1 MKSNRKLKPLQIGD
15 VVIQNPFALA
25 PMAGVTDL
33 PYRLLCK
40 EQGAGLMC
48 TEMVSAKGLYYGS
61 RKSEPL
67 MATDPKEQPAAL
79 QIFGSDPD
87 IMGEMAAKV
96 DNGKFQF
103 IDINMGCP
111 VPKIVNNG
119 DGSALMKQPELAGK
133 VIKAVASA
141 VKVPVTVK
149 IRKGFDD
156 DHVNA
161 VEIAQIAEENGA
173 KAIAVHGRTREQY
186 YSGKADWSII
196 RRMKDAV
203 SIPVIGNG
211 DITCPEDALHMYE
224 ETGCDGFMIG
234 RRAKGNPWI
243 FREMIHY
250 FETGETLPR
259 PSLEEV
265 TDMMLRHGRML
276 IDFKGEYIGVREM
289 RKHVSWYTFGFPGAA
304 KLRDK
309 VNHTETYQDLEQLLS
324 QYLESGRR

>member
-196 RRMKDAV
+196 RRVKDAV

-243 FREMIHY
+243 FREVIHY

-259 PSLEEV
+259 PSFEEV

-309 VNHTETYQDLEQLLS
+309 VNHTGTYQDLEQLLS

>member
-1 MKSNRKLKPLQIGD
+1 
-15 VVIQNPFALA
+15 
-25 PMAGVTDL
+25 
-33 PYRLLCK
+33 
-40 EQGAGLMC
+40 
-48 TEMVSAKGLYYGS
+48 
-61 RKSEPL
+61 

-196 RRMKDAV
+196 RRVKDAV